1 MSYQQHFYDE
11 QIKRFI
17 VQVIRALSNFQVQFG
32 DGTLY
37 RVPVTYGDSSRQAEA
52 IVNRNSENSIPSC
65 PLISVYITDLKYD
78 RARIQD
84 PTFIDKISVRT
95 RAYDPVTD
103 SYLNQQG
110 NAYSIERQM
119 PVPYKLNVKADIWTS
134 NSDQK
139 FQLLEQILVLFNPA
153 LEIQSTDNYIDWT
166 SLSYMEL
173 TDSTWSSRSIP
184 QGTDDQIDISSV
196 SFEIPIWLTAPARVR
211 KMGVIHKVVAGIFNP
226 TGDLAE
232 FVASDDLLLGTRQG
246 ITFQNYGIWVNNGE
260 VKLLKY
266 NPVKTQP
273 SNSDI
278 ETEAVLGTSKDWPA
292 ALEKYGVI
300 RNGISQLRLI
310 LGTQDGFDSGAEIV
324 GTIALDPTDDRTL
337 LFTVDTDTLPTNT
350 LNPVDA
356 IIDPTRVHPGYGGL
370 PAAAAGQRYLL
381 LKATGNADDAESAS
395 GWTFNSQETIAS
407 ANDIIQYTGT
417 QWVVSFDSSAAT
429 TTQYVSNLTNGRQY
443 KYSQASWTKSWEGE
457 YQPLNWR
464 LIL

>member
-37 RVPVTYGDSSRQAEA
+37 RVPVTYGDSSRQAQSIIA
-52 IVNRNSENSIPSC
+52 RNSENSIPSC

-84 PTFIDKISVRT
+84 PTFIDKVSVRT

-103 SYLNQQG
+103 SYLNRQG

-119 PVPYKLNVKADIWTS
+119 PVPYKLTMKADVWTS

-196 SFEIPIWLTAPARVR
+196 TFEIPIWLTAPARVK

-246 ITFQNYGIWVNNGE
+246 ITFQNYGVWVNDGE
-260 VKLLKY
+260 VQLLKF

-273 SNSDI
+273 SESDVQSQV
-278 ETEAVLGTSKDWPA
+278 VLGTSKDWSA
-292 ALEKYGVI
+292 ALEKYGVV
-300 RNGISQLRLI
+300 RNGLSQLRLI
-310 LGTQDGFDSGAEIV
+310 LGTQDGFDSGTEIV
-324 GTIALDPTDDRTL
+324 GTIALNPLDDKIL

-350 LNPVDA
+350 MSPVTA
-356 IIDPTRVHPGYGGL
+356 IIDPTRVYPGYGGL
-370 PAAAAGQRYLL
+370 PAATNGQRYLL
-381 LKATGNADDAESAS
+381 LKATGNADDAESPV
-395 GWTFNSQETIAS
+395 GWTANGYETVAS
-407 ANDIIQYTGT
+407 ANDIIEYDGVK
-417 QWVVSFDSSAAT
+417 WVLVFDSSAAT

-443 KYSQASWTKSWEGE
+443 KYSHGTWTKSWEGE

>member
-1 MSYQQHFYDE
+1 
-11 QIKRFI
+11 
-17 VQVIRALSNFQVQFG
+17 
-32 DGTLY
+32 
-37 RVPVTYGDSSRQAEA
+37 
-52 IVNRNSENSIPSC
+52 
-65 PLISVYITDLKYD
+65 
-78 RARIQD
+78 
-84 PTFIDKISVRT
+84 
-95 RAYDPVTD
+95 
-103 SYLNQQG
+103 
-110 NAYSIERQM
+110 M
-119 PVPYKLNVKADIWTS
+119 PVPYKLNVKADVWTS

-196 SFEIPIWLTAPARVR
+196 SFEIPIWLTAPARVK

-260 VKLLKY
+260 VKLLKT
-266 NPVKTQP
+266 NPVMVQP
-273 SNSDI
+273 SSSDI
-278 ETEAVLGTSKDWPA
+278 ESEVVSGISKDWPA
-292 ALEKYGVI
+292 ALGKYGVV

-310 LGTQDGFDSGAEIV
+310 LGTSDGFDSGTEIV
-324 GTIALDPTDDRTL
+324 GTVALDPTDERTL
-337 LFTVDTDTLPTNT
+337 LFTVDTDTLPVNT
-350 LNPVDA
+350 LDPVTA

-370 PAAAAGQRYLL
+370 PAAVSGQRYLL

-395 GWTFNSQETIAS
+395 GWTFSSQETIAD
-407 ANDIIQYTGT
+407 ANDIIEYNGT
-417 QWVVSFDSSAAT
+417 QWVVSFASSAAT
-429 TTQYVSNLTNGRQY
+429 TTQYVANLTNGRQY
-443 KYSQASWTKSWEGE
+443 KYAQTSWTKSWEGE

>member
-1 MSYQQHFYDE
+1 MSYQQHFYSE

-17 VQVIRALSNFQVQFG
+17 LQVIRALSNFQVQFG

-37 RVPVTYGDSSRQAEA
+37 RVPVTYGDSSRQAQA
-52 IVNRNSENSIPSC
+52 IIARNSENSIASC

-78 RARIQD
+78 RARTQD
-84 PTFIDKISVRT
+84 PTFIDKVSVRT
-95 RAYDPVTD
+95 RSYDPVTD

-196 SFEIPIWLTAPARVR
+196 TFEIPIWITAPARVR

-226 TGDLAE
+226 AGDLAD

-260 VKLLKY
+260 VQLLKA

-273 SNSDI
+273 SLTDI
-278 ETEAVLGTSKDWPA
+278 DSQAVVGVSKDWPA

-310 LGTQDGFDSGAEIV
+310 LGTQDGFDTGTEIV
-324 GTIALDPTDDRTL
+324 GTIALNPLDDKIL
-337 LFTVDTDTLPTNT
+337 LFTVDIDTLPVNT
-350 LNPVDA
+350 LDPVNA
-356 IIDPTRVHPGYGGL
+356 IIDPTRVHPGYNGL
-370 PAAAAGQRYLL
+370 PAAVTGQRYLL
-381 LKATGNADDAESAS
+381 LKATGNTDDAESAQ
-395 GWTFNSQETIAS
+395 GWAANGYETVAD
-407 ANDIIQYTGT
+407 ANDIIEYDGT
-417 QWVVSFDSSAAT
+417 RWVLVFDSSAST
-429 TTQYVSNLTNGRQY
+429 TTQYVSNLTSGRQY

-457 YQPLNWR
+457 YLPLNWR
-464 LIL
+464 LLL

>member
-17 VQVIRALSNFQVQFG
+17 VQVIRALSNFQVRFG

-37 RVPVTYGDSSRQAEA
+37 RVPVTYGDSSRQAQS
-52 IVNRNSENSIPSC
+52 IISRNSENSIPSC
-65 PLISVYITDLKYD
+65 PLISIYITDLKYD
-78 RARIQD
+78 RTRIQD
-84 PTFIDKISVRT
+84 PTFIDRISVRT
-95 RAYDPVTD
+95 RAYDACAD

-110 NAYSIERQM
+110 NAYNIERQM
-119 PVPYKLNVKADIWTS
+119 PVPYELTVKADIWTS

-166 SLSYMEL
+166 SLSYMEI

-196 SFEIPIWLTAPARVR
+196 SFKIPIWLTAPARVR

-226 TGDLAE
+226 TGDLAD

-246 ITFQNYGIWVNNGE
+246 ITFQNYGIWVNDGE
-260 VKLLKY
+260 VQLLKA
-266 NPVKTQP
+266 NPVKNLP
-273 SNSDI
+273 SSTDI
-278 ETEAVLGTSKDWPA
+278 GAEVVVGTSKDWPA
-292 ALEKYGVI
+292 ALDKYGVI

-310 LGTQDGFDSGAEIV
+310 ITEEVEIV
-324 GTIALDPTDDRTL
+324 GTIALNPLDDKVL
-337 LFTVDTDTLPTNT
+337 LFTVDPDTIPVNT
-350 LNPVDA
+350 LTAVNA
-356 IIDPTRVHPGYGGL
+356 IIDPTRVHPGYNGL

-381 LKATGNADDAESAS
+381 LNGTGSNDDNQAPS
-395 GWTFNSQETIAS
+395 GWEFNGYETIAN
-407 ANDIIQYTGT
+407 ANDIIQYDGT
-417 QWVVSFDSSAAT
+417 RWAVSFDSQANTS
-429 TTQYVSNLTNGRQY
+429 TQYVSNLTTGRQY
-443 KYSQASWTKSWEGE
+443 KYSQGIWTKSWEGE
-457 YQPLNWR
+457 YHPLHWR